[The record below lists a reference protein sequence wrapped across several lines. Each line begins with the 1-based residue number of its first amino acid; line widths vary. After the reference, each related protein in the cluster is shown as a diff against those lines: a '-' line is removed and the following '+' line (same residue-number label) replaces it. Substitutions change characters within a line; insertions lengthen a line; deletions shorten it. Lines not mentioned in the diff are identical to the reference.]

1 MLCCVVCGE
10 RSEKGCY
17 LGTHGIE
24 EYPHVLCT
32 LVHVWLLELVFRFP
46 LQKSDTV
53 MLSIVNSLAVIY
65 IYNQFSSLRKA
76 GSKYLLGQQ
85 LPLVS

>member
-1 MLCCVVCGE
+1 
-10 RSEKGCY
+10 
-17 LGTHGIE
+17 
-24 EYPHVLCT
+24 
-32 LVHVWLLELVFRFP
+32 
-46 LQKSDTV
+46 

-85 LPLVS
+85 FSHFLSMTRPYDVMFSIAAIAGLFTIFSSFVFGSTVVNFIDEKVSGLK